1 MLNKLS
7 QRVAAAGA
15 LGEVDS
21 QTSDSKSWLEVN
33 EEAKEQGEYRC
44 VSLCVLGYLTEHYN
58 YE

>member
-1 MLNKLS
+1 MLSKLS

-15 LGEVDS
+15 LGEV
-21 QTSDSKSWLEVN
+21 TSDSKSWLEVN